1 MNSRRPPRS
10 RRRAAPGHHR
20 HEHQPAPN
28 PVLHQAIM
36 DIVDNQVRD
45 DTPPETRRTLERLVA
60 TGHTL
65 EDARRLIGCVVST
78 AIYDVLAQHRPFDE
92 AAYVAALQ
100 RLPILPWEDEPAS
113 S

>member
-36 DIVDNQVRD
+36 DIGDNQLRD
-45 DTPPETRRTLERLVA
+45 NTPPETRRTLERLVA
-60 TGHTL
+60 AGHTL
-65 EDARRLIGCVVST
+65 EDARRLIGCLVST
-78 AIYDVLAQHRPFDE
+78 TIYDVLAQHRPFDE
-92 AAYVAALQ
+92 AGDVGRLPP
-100 RLPILPWEDEPAS
+100 LPILPWG
-113 S
+113 

>member
-1 MNSRRPPRS
+1 
-10 RRRAAPGHHR
+10 
-20 HEHQPAPN
+20 
-28 PVLHQAIM
+28 M
-36 DIVDNQVRD
+36 DIIDNQLRD
-45 DTPPETRRTLERLVA
+45 NTPTETRQTFERLVA

-100 RLPILPWEDEPAS
+100 LLPILPWEEEPAS